1 MTTAYPPHRLHSSN
15 QTPPSEALT
24 LLSAYLHAATTDPS
38 LHPNALL
45 TENGPITPSSGS
57 ATGLVLHNLKRVE
70 AGLRG
75 EHLAADLTFEKLG
88 GKGLPDLMPN
98 VGVLE
103 TGQEAA
109 SGAKKGQPN
118 LDMEGEWQDKE
129 EFEREQEV
137 VQGEL
142 GNRENGVDG
151 GFEEEGG
158 QVPRVRATKSS
169 NEIEE
174 RKKLKKERRIRE
186 RKTLE
191 AKRKREKD
199 VEG

>member
-1 MTTAYPPHRLHSSN
+1 
-15 QTPPSEALT
+15 
-24 LLSAYLHAATTDPS
+24 
-38 LHPNALL
+38 
-45 TENGPITPSSGS
+45 
-57 ATGLVLHNLKRVE
+57 
-70 AGLRG
+70 
-75 EHLAADLTFEKLG
+75 
-88 GKGLPDLMPN
+88 MPN
-98 VGVLE
+98 SGVLE
-103 TGQEAA
+103 TGEEAVG
-109 SGAKKGQPN
+109 GAIEGQPN

-129 EFEREQEV
+129 EFEREQEI

-142 GNRENGVDG
+142 GNREDGVDG

-186 RKTLE
+186 RKNLE

-199 VEG
+199 AEG